1 MRELRAHLPYGSIN
15 REDVKELLDN
25 LREANVE
32 TVFPVSCTGEKGV
45 FRVRP
50 DERLDEAM
58 LSHNEAVAEFER
70 LVDSPPEYLLVV
82 SPNLQRTLFQH
93 SPATPIC
100 EHEIVFCEDG
110 LEITV
115 IVSQPQLEEL
125 SSRIEQA
132 NMSWEI
138 LSIGKYQGC
147 SNDATDSLT
156 DRQRDVLLYAYEEG
170 YYDVPRRTTLSDLA
184 GELEI
189 DESTV
194 AEHLRRAENNV
205 FTQVLGA

>member
-1 MRELRAHLPYGSIN
+1 MRELRAYLPYGSIGC
-15 REDVKELLDN
+15 EEVAELLDD
-25 LREANVE
+25 LRAADVE
-32 TVFPVSCTGEKGV
+32 SAFPVSCTGERGV

-58 LSHNEAVAEFER
+58 LSRNGAIDEYER

-82 SPNLQRTLFQH
+82 SPDLQRALFRH
-93 SPATPIC
+93 GPATPIC
-100 EHEIVFCEDG
+100 EHEIVFREDG

-115 IVSQPQLEEL
+115 VVSQPQLEEL
-125 SSRIEQA
+125 SSRIERTDA
-132 NMSWEI
+132 SWEI
-138 LSIGKYQGC
+138 LSIGEYEGR

-184 GELEI
+184 RELDV

-205 FTQVLGA
+205 FAQVLGA

>member
-1 MRELRAHLPYGSIN
+1 MRELRAILPYESIT
-15 REDVKELLDN
+15 RQELRELLDD

-32 TVFPVSCTGEKGV
+32 TAFPVSCTGEKGV

-50 DERLDEAM
+50 DERLDETM
-58 LSHNEAVAEFER
+58 LSRNDAVAEFER

-82 SPNLQRTLFQH
+82 SLHLQRTLFEH

-100 EHEIVFCEDG
+100 EHELVFCEDG
-110 LEITV
+110 IEITV
-115 IVSQPQLEEL
+115 VVSQPQLEEL
-125 SSRIEQA
+125 SSLVEETD
-132 NMSWEI
+132 MSWEI
-138 LSIGKYQGC
+138 LSIGKYRGC

-184 GELEI
+184 GELDI
-189 DESTV
+189 DESTI

-205 FTQVLGA
+205 FSQVLGA